1 MSDIKKDSANSPQTP
16 AVKPSR
22 SEAVTAKELDEIA
35 DEMAGKA
42 SQIENRYDEDH
53 DIFEK

>member
-1 MSDIKKDSANSPQTP
+1 MSDIKKDSASSPQTP

-22 SEAVTAKELDEIA
+22 SEAATAKELDEIA

-42 SQIENRYDEDH
+42 SQTENRYDEDH